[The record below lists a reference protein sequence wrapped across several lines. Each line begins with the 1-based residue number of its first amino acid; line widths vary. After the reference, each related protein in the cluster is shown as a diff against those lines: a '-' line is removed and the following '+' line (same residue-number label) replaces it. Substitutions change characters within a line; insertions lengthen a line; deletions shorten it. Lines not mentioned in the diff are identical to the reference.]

1 MASEANDLG
10 YDFWSSNFYDQGRT
24 PWHKQEF
31 HPKLKANLALF
42 PKTDVPKRFLLP
54 LCGKSVDLIHLY
66 NHCSNWTILGVEFV
80 ERGCRS
86 FFQEQNLEFDLEE
99 IQSDLKIFK
108 SKDGRLQMFCGDFFK
123 MKPDMIGGT
132 VDYVWDRGSLV
143 AISPDK
149 REKYLQVVSGL
160 LSAKYVYLLSTV
172 EYDPEVRSG
181 PPHSIPFDIVNT
193 LFAGSQIRILQN
205 KVLENPDDPMKENL
219 FLITENSSKDVV
231 SYWQTRWIEGQSQW
245 HSNEPH
251 FSLVKYL
258 EKLKDGRENLTIFVP
273 LCGKSGDLLFL
284 YKQGFNVIG
293 LEGVTWVVESFFT
306 ENALEC
312 HKEVVPEIDGFKY
325 ETQDGRLK
333 VFSCDIFNMDPNV
346 MGKVDAV
353 FDRGSFEAIYEEDR
367 PRYLELMAK
376 ILAPKFRIIL
386 NGYEYDNT
394 VFKGPPRHV
403 DHKVVQDMYGNLGKV
418 EILEETENGTQPQRF
433 NLDKMTKFIYLISRD

>member
-108 SKDGRLQMFCGDFFK
+108 VSYKLHVLLVSLRFIHQLIRLIQSKDGRLQMFCGDFFK

-149 REKYLQVVSGL
+149 REK
-160 LSAKYVYLLSTV
+160 
-172 EYDPEVRSG
+172 
-181 PPHSIPFDIVNT
+181 
-193 LFAGSQIRILQN
+193 
-205 KVLENPDDPMKENL
+205 
-219 FLITENSSKDVV
+219 
-231 SYWQTRWIEGQSQW
+231 
-245 HSNEPH
+245 
-251 FSLVKYL
+251 
-258 EKLKDGRENLTIFVP
+258 
-273 LCGKSGDLLFL
+273 
-284 YKQGFNVIG
+284 
-293 LEGVTWVVESFFT
+293 
-306 ENALEC
+306 
-312 HKEVVPEIDGFKY
+312 
-325 ETQDGRLK
+325 
-333 VFSCDIFNMDPNV
+333 
-346 MGKVDAV
+346 
-353 FDRGSFEAIYEEDR
+353 
-367 PRYLELMAK
+367 
-376 ILAPKFRIIL
+376 
-386 NGYEYDNT
+386 
-394 VFKGPPRHV
+394 
-403 DHKVVQDMYGNLGKV
+403 
-418 EILEETENGTQPQRF
+418 
-433 NLDKMTKFIYLISRD
+433 